1 MRHITILVCMLVAA
15 FAASAQTAE
24 TPSPGSTALVED
36 AKDWDG
42 RAVSFKGEAIGEAM
56 RRGTMA
62 WIHLNDDAYGLAQE
76 AGAGLSGFN
85 SGIGVWVDAR
95 LASRIALFGDY
106 KHHGDVAEVTG
117 IFHAACPQHGG
128 DLDIHAESLRIMRG
142 GHEVARPIGRSRL
155 LAAGMMVA
163 LTALLFL
170 VRAIVRRRSGRGG
183 PAPRGTI
190 KGWPT

>member
-1 MRHITILVCMLVAA
+1 MRGITILVCMLVAS

-42 RAVSFKGEAIGEAM
+42 QTVGFTGEAIGEAM

-62 WIHLNDDAYGLAQE
+62 WIHLNDDAYGLAEE

-85 SGIGVWVDAR
+85 GGIGVWVDAQ
-95 LASRIALFGDY
+95 LASRIAFFGDY
-106 KHHGDVAEVTG
+106 KRHGDVVEVTG

-128 DLDIHAESLRIMRG
+128 DMDIHADSLRIVRG
-142 GHEVARPIGRSRL
+142 GYEVARTIGRSRL

-170 VRAIVRRRSGRGG
+170 VRAILRRRGDTD
-183 PAPRGTI
+183 P
-190 KGWPT
+190 